1 MTISSIPAIP
11 EEAGGPAH
19 NSNSNNSNAATSMAT
34 IVARLAPEE
43 GFTASALDYVHF
55 MRSNHAFS
63 RTPVMYEPCICIIV
77 QGRKR
82 AYLGEA
88 MFTYDAQQYLVVS
101 APMPF
106 EADTEAAPDHP
117 LLGIHVGIQQTLAA
131 ELALAVE
138 GEDFAAINPAA
149 QPGFMYST
157 SVEGNLADAV
167 MRLLMALSSPL
178 EAKILAPAIVKEIYF
193 RILMG
198 EQGTAMR
205 AALSQGSHFQ
215 KITRALRKIHEGF
228 NQKLDVD
235 TLAKESGM
243 SVPAFHHHFKQ
254 VTATTPIQY
263 IKAMRLH
270 KARLLMI
277 RSGMSAYTAS
287 TSVGYESS
295 SQFSREFKRLFG
307 RSPLEEV
314 QQMRSVLRMQPAA
327 A

>member
-1 MTISSIPAIP
+1 MQTKEDINQQLTGMVA
-11 EEAGGPAH
+11 
-19 NSNSNNSNAATSMAT
+19 NMAQQ
-34 IVARLAPEE
+34 E

-55 MRSNHAFS
+55 MRSEHAYS

-88 MFTYDAQQYLVVS
+88 TYTYDARQYLVVS

-106 EADTEAAPDHP
+106 EADTEASAEHP
-117 LLGIHVGIQQTLAA
+117 MLGIHLGIQQTLAA
-131 ELALAVE
+131 ELALSVQEAQQTQVQPHAS
-138 GEDFAAINPAA
+138 DSTAITPA
-149 QPGFMYST
+149 FMYAT
-157 SVEGNLADAV
+157 QVDDTLAASVL
-167 MRLLMALSSPL
+167 RLLQALSSPL
-178 EAKILAPAIVKEIYF
+178 EAKILAPAIVREIYF

-198 EQGTAMR
+198 EQGAAMR

-215 KITRALRKIHEGF
+215 KISRALRKIHEGF
-228 NQKLDVD
+228 SDKLDVD
-235 TLAKESGM
+235 SLAHESGM
-243 SVPAFHHHFKQ
+243 SVPAFHLHFKE
-254 VTATTPIQY
+254 VTSTTPIQY

-277 RSGMSAYTAS
+277 RSGMNAYTAS
-287 TSVGYESS
+287 NTVGYESS

-314 QQMRSVLRMQPAA
+314 RQMRSVLRMHEGVGLP
-327 A
+327 

>member
-1 MTISSIPAIP
+1 MQNQHDINQKLAD
-11 EEAGGPAH
+11 
-19 NSNSNNSNAATSMAT
+19 M
-34 IVARLAPEE
+34 VASLALQE

-55 MRSNHAFS
+55 MRSDHAYS

-82 AYLGEA
+82 AYLGDA
-88 MFTYDAQQYLVVS
+88 MFVYDARQYLVVS

-106 EADTEAAPDHP
+106 EADTEASSEQPM
-117 LLGIHVGIQQTLAA
+117 LGIHVGIQHALAA

-138 GEDFAAINPAA
+138 EAQITAPANPASA
-149 QPGFMYST
+149 NAAAAFMYAT
-157 SVEGNLADAV
+157 QVDDTLAQAV
-167 MRLLMALSSPL
+167 LRLLQALASPL
-178 EAKILAPAIVKEIYF
+178 EAKILAPAIVREIYF

-198 EQGTAMR
+198 EQGAAMR

-215 KITRALRKIHEGF
+215 KITRALRKIHDGF
-228 NQKLDVD
+228 SDKLDVD
-235 TLAKESGM
+235 SLARESGM
-243 SVPAFHHHFKQ
+243 SLPAFHLHFKQ
-254 VTATTPIQY
+254 VTSTTPIQY

-277 RSGMSAYTAS
+277 RSGMNAYTAS
-287 TSVGYESS
+287 NTVGYESS

-314 QQMRSVLRMQPAA
+314 RQMRTALRMHEGAGLA
-327 A
+327 

>member
-1 MTISSIPAIP
+1 MQNKDDINHKLADMV
-11 EEAGGPAH
+11 A
-19 NSNSNNSNAATSMAT
+19 NMA
-34 IVARLAPEE
+34 PQE

-55 MRSNHAFS
+55 MRSNQAYS

-82 AYLGEA
+82 AYLGDA
-88 MFTYDAQQYLVVS
+88 MFVYDARQYLVVS

-106 EADTEAAPDHP
+106 EADTEATPDQP
-117 LLGIHVGIQQTLAA
+117 MLGIHVGIQQTLAA

-138 GEDFAAINPAA
+138 EAQIAESANSASTDATAA
-149 QPGFMYST
+149 FMYAT
-157 SVEGNLADAV
+157 QVDDTLAEAAL
-167 MRLLMALSSPL
+167 RLLQALASPL
-178 EAKILAPAIVKEIYF
+178 EAKILAPAIVREIYF

-198 EQGTAMR
+198 EQGAAMR

-228 NQKLDVD
+228 SDKLDVD
-235 TLAKESGM
+235 SLARESGM
-243 SVPAFHHHFKQ
+243 SLPAFHLHFKQ
-254 VTATTPIQY
+254 VTSTTPIQY

-277 RSGMSAYTAS
+277 RSGMNAYTAS
-287 TSVGYESS
+287 NTVGYESS

-314 QQMRSVLRMQPAA
+314 RQMRTALRMHDGAGLS
-327 A
+327 

>member
-1 MTISSIPAIP
+1 MQNQDDINQKLAD
-11 EEAGGPAH
+11 
-19 NSNSNNSNAATSMAT
+19 M
-34 IVARLAPEE
+34 VASLTPQE

-55 MRSNHAFS
+55 MRSDRAYS

-82 AYLGEA
+82 AYLGDA
-88 MFTYDAQQYLVVS
+88 MLVYDARQYLVVS

-106 EADTEAAPDHP
+106 EADTEASSEQPM
-117 LLGIHVGIQQTLAA
+117 LGIHVGIQQTLAA

-138 GEDFAAINPAA
+138 EAQIA
-149 QPGFMYST
+149 QPASMNGGTSAAAAFMYAT
-157 SVEGNLADAV
+157 QVDDTLAQAV
-167 MRLLMALSSPL
+167 LRLLQALASPL
-178 EAKILAPAIVKEIYF
+178 EAKILAPAIVREIYF

-198 EQGTAMR
+198 EQGAAMR

-215 KITRALRKIHEGF
+215 KITRALRKIHEGYSD
-228 NQKLDVD
+228 KLDVD
-235 TLAKESGM
+235 SLARESGM
-243 SVPAFHHHFKQ
+243 SLPAFHLHFKQ
-254 VTATTPIQY
+254 VTSTTPIQY

-277 RSGMSAYTAS
+277 RSGMNAYTAS
-287 TSVGYESS
+287 NSVGYESS

-314 QQMRSVLRMQPAA
+314 RQMRTALRMHEGAGLN
-327 A
+327 

>member
-1 MTISSIPAIP
+1 MPIPLHHTMQNKDDINHKLSAMV
-11 EEAGGPAH
+11 A
-19 NSNSNNSNAATSMAT
+19 SMA
-34 IVARLAPEE
+34 LQE

-55 MRSNHAFS
+55 MRSDHAYS

-82 AYLGEA
+82 AYLGDA
-88 MFTYDAQQYLVVS
+88 MFVYDARQYLVVS

-106 EADTEAAPDHP
+106 EADTEASTEQPM
-117 LLGIHVGIQQTLAA
+117 LGIHVGIQQTLAA

-138 GEDFAAINPAA
+138 EA
-149 QPGFMYST
+149 QPVGPDSGTSAAAAFMYAT
-157 SVEGNLADAV
+157 QVDDTLAEAV
-167 MRLLMALSSPL
+167 LRLLQALASPL
-178 EAKILAPAIVKEIYF
+178 EAKILAPAIVREIYF

-198 EQGTAMR
+198 EQGAAMR

-215 KITRALRKIHEGF
+215 KISRALRKIHEGF
-228 NQKLDVD
+228 SDKLDVD
-235 TLAKESGM
+235 SLARESGM
-243 SVPAFHHHFKQ
+243 SLPSFHLHFKQ
-254 VTATTPIQY
+254 VTSTTPIQY

-277 RSGMSAYTAS
+277 RSGMNAYTAS
-287 TSVGYESS
+287 NTVGYESS

-314 QQMRSVLRMQPAA
+314 RQMRIVLRMHDGAGFP
-327 A
+327 

>member
-1 MTISSIPAIP
+1 MQNKDDINQKLA
-11 EEAGGPAH
+11 
-19 NSNSNNSNAATSMAT
+19 SM
-34 IVARLAPEE
+34 VANMAPQE

-55 MRSNHAFS
+55 MRSNQAFS

-82 AYLGEA
+82 AYLGDA
-88 MFTYDAQQYLVVS
+88 MFVYDARQYLVVS

-106 EADTEAAPDHP
+106 EADTEATPDQP

-138 GEDFAAINPAA
+138 ESQLA
-149 QPGFMYST
+149 QPASTDATAAFMYAT
-157 SVEGNLADAV
+157 RVDDTLADAAL
-167 MRLLMALSSPL
+167 RLLQALASPL
-178 EAKILAPAIVKEIYF
+178 EAKILAPAIVREIYF

-198 EQGTAMR
+198 EQGAAMR

-228 NQKLDVD
+228 SDKLDVD
-235 TLAKESGM
+235 SLARESGM
-243 SVPAFHHHFKQ
+243 SLPSFHLHFKQ
-254 VTATTPIQY
+254 VTSTTPIQY

-277 RSGMSAYTAS
+277 RSGMNAYTAS
-287 TSVGYESS
+287 NTVGYESS

-314 QQMRSVLRMQPAA
+314 RQMRTALYMHGSA
-327 A
+327 

>member
-1 MTISSIPAIP
+1 MQNQDDINQKLAD
-11 EEAGGPAH
+11 
-19 NSNSNNSNAATSMAT
+19 M
-34 IVARLAPEE
+34 VASLTPQE

-55 MRSNHAFS
+55 MRSDHAYS

-82 AYLGEA
+82 AYLGDA
-88 MFTYDAQQYLVVS
+88 MLVYDAQQYLVVS

-106 EADTEAAPDHP
+106 EADTKASIEQPM
-117 LLGIHVGIQQTLAA
+117 LGIHVGIQHALAA

-138 GEDFAAINPAA
+138 EAQIAAPANPASSNTA
-149 QPGFMYST
+149 AAFMYAT
-157 SVEGNLADAV
+157 QVDDTLAQAV
-167 MRLLMALSSPL
+167 LRLLHALASPL
-178 EAKILAPAIVKEIYF
+178 EARILAPAIVREIYF

-198 EQGTAMR
+198 EQGAAMR

-215 KITRALRKIHEGF
+215 KITRALRKIHDGF
-228 NQKLDVD
+228 SDKLDVD
-235 TLAKESGM
+235 SLARESGM
-243 SVPAFHHHFKQ
+243 SLPAFHLHFKQ
-254 VTATTPIQY
+254 VTSTTPIQY

-277 RSGMSAYTAS
+277 RSGMNAYTAS
-287 TSVGYESS
+287 NTVGYESS

-314 QQMRSVLRMQPAA
+314 RQMRTALRMHEGAI
-327 A
+327 

>member
-1 MTISSIPAIP
+1 MQNKDDINQKLA
-11 EEAGGPAH
+11 
-19 NSNSNNSNAATSMAT
+19 SM
-34 IVARLAPEE
+34 VANMAPQE

-55 MRSNHAFS
+55 MRSNQAFS

-82 AYLGEA
+82 AYLGDA
-88 MFTYDAQQYLVVS
+88 MFVYDARQYLVVS

-106 EADTEAAPDHP
+106 EADTEATPDQP

-138 GEDFAAINPAA
+138 ESQLAESANSASTDATAA
-149 QPGFMYST
+149 FMYAT
-157 SVEGNLADAV
+157 RVDDTLAEAAL
-167 MRLLMALSSPL
+167 RLLQALASPL
-178 EAKILAPAIVKEIYF
+178 EAKILAPAIVREIYF

-198 EQGTAMR
+198 EQGAAMR

-228 NQKLDVD
+228 SDKLDVD
-235 TLAKESGM
+235 SLARESGM
-243 SVPAFHHHFKQ
+243 SLPSFHLHFKQ
-254 VTATTPIQY
+254 VTSTTPIQY

-277 RSGMSAYTAS
+277 RSGMNAYTAS
-287 TSVGYESS
+287 NTVGYESS

-314 QQMRSVLRMQPAA
+314 RQMRTALYMHGGA
-327 A
+327 

>member
-1 MTISSIPAIP
+1 MQSKDDINHKLSAMV
-11 EEAGGPAH
+11 A
-19 NSNSNNSNAATSMAT
+19 SMA
-34 IVARLAPEE
+34 PQE

-55 MRSNHAFS
+55 MRSNQAFS

-82 AYLGEA
+82 AYLGDA
-88 MFTYDAQQYLVVS
+88 MFVYDARQYLVVS

-106 EADTEAAPDHP
+106 EADTEATPDQP
-117 LLGIHVGIQQTLAA
+117 MLGIHVGIQQTLAA

-138 GEDFAAINPAA
+138 EAQLA
-149 QPGFMYST
+149 QPASTDAMAAFMYAT
-157 SVEGNLADAV
+157 RVDDTLADAAL
-167 MRLLMALSSPL
+167 RLLQALASPL
-178 EAKILAPAIVKEIYF
+178 EAKILAPAIVREIYF

-198 EQGTAMR
+198 EQGAGMR

-228 NQKLDVD
+228 SDKLDVD
-235 TLAKESGM
+235 SLARESGM
-243 SVPAFHHHFKQ
+243 SLPSFHLHFKQ
-254 VTATTPIQY
+254 VTSTTPIQY

-277 RSGMSAYTAS
+277 RSGMNAYTAS
-287 TSVGYESS
+287 NTVGYESS

-314 QQMRSVLRMQPAA
+314 RQMRTALRMHDGAGLS
-327 A
+327 

>member
-1 MTISSIPAIP
+1 MQNKDDINHKLSAMV
-11 EEAGGPAH
+11 A
-19 NSNSNNSNAATSMAT
+19 SMA
-34 IVARLAPEE
+34 PQE

-55 MRSNHAFS
+55 MRSNQAFS

-82 AYLGEA
+82 AYLGDA
-88 MFTYDAQQYLVVS
+88 MFVYDARQYLVVS

-106 EADTEAAPDHP
+106 EADTEATPDQP
-117 LLGIHVGIQQTLAA
+117 MLGIHVGIQQTLAA

-138 GEDFAAINPAA
+138 ESQLA
-149 QPGFMYST
+149 QPTSTDATAAFMYAT
-157 SVEGNLADAV
+157 RVDDILADAAL
-167 MRLLMALSSPL
+167 RLLQALASPL
-178 EAKILAPAIVKEIYF
+178 EAKILAPAIVREIYF

-198 EQGTAMR
+198 EQGAAMR
-205 AALSQGSHFQ
+205 AALSQGNHFQ

-228 NQKLDVD
+228 SDKLDVD
-235 TLAKESGM
+235 SLARESGM
-243 SVPAFHHHFKQ
+243 SLPSFHLHFKQ
-254 VTATTPIQY
+254 VTSTTPIQY

-277 RSGMSAYTAS
+277 RSGMNAYTAS
-287 TSVGYESS
+287 NTVGYESS

-314 QQMRSVLRMQPAA
+314 RQMRTALRMHDGAGLS
-327 A
+327 